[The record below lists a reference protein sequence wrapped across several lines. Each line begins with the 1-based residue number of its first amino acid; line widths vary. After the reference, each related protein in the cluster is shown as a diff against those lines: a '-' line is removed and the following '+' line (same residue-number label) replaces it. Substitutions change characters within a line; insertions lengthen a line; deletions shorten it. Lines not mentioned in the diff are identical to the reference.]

1 MNLNKA
7 VFVRSAA
14 SAKDFPT
21 GPQGRLVF
29 VGRSNVG
36 KSSTINCVIGKKGFA
51 KVSSMPGK
59 TVYVNLFNVEDKAWI
74 VDLPGYGYS
83 KTSKE
88 ERSRYSKLID
98 DYFQA
103 DMDRISRMY
112 LILDIRHKPTADDL
126 TMMEWIKAYNL
137 PVTIVAN
144 KHDKLKPSQVAPA
157 VELIKETLT
166 PDEGTL
172 LIPFSAEKG
181 TGRDILISDMM
192 AALKN

>member
-1 MNLNKA
+1 MNLSKA

-14 SAKDFPT
+14 SEKDFPT
-21 GPQGRLVF
+21 GPHGRLVF

-36 KSSTINCVIGKKGFA
+36 KSSTINCVVGKKGFA
-51 KVSSMPGK
+51 KVSAMPGK
-59 TVYVNLFNVEDKAWI
+59 TVYVNLFSVEDKAWI

-103 DMDRISRMY
+103 DMDNISRMY
-112 LILDIRHKPTADDL
+112 LILDIRHKPTADDQ
-126 TMMEWIKAYNL
+126 TMMEWIKAYHL

-157 VELIKETLT
+157 IELIKETLE
-166 PDEGTL
+166 PDGDTL
-172 LIPFSAEKG
+172 IIPFSAEKG
-181 TGRDILISDMM
+181 TGKDILIGDMM